1 MKRCILALLALHL
14 FSLPAC
20 AEEMAVEL
28 RFESRPAEQQN
39 QALAATVK
47 SFRPV
52 RIQAFSDTRSNGET
66 FLGELKV
73 NGQPRKVQSKTAVS
87 VYAADAFRKI
97 YEDWGGATS
106 QDAPL
111 VLKGEITQFSL
122 EETDGY
128 QARVGFHFLLKDEEG
143 KVLWDGHSSG
153 VVKGA
158 GRALTAEILS
168 SLFNSLLRETYTELL
183 EDEKLV
189 GVWSGK
195 VQNTYVIKDSTPS
208 SSPTGRES

>member
-1 MKRCILALLALHL
+1 MKRCILAAFALVL
-14 FSLPAC
+14 FSSPVF

-28 RFESRPAEQQN
+28 RFESKPAVQQN
-39 QALAATVK
+39 QAFAATIK

-52 RIQAFSDTRSNGET
+52 RIQAFSDTRSDGET

-73 NGQPRKVQSKTAVS
+73 NGQPRKVQSRTAVS
-87 VYAADAFRKI
+87 VYATDAFRKI
-97 YEDWGGATS
+97 YDDWGGAVS
-106 QDAPL
+106 LDAPL

-122 EETDGY
+122 EESDGY
-128 QARVGFHFLLKDEEG
+128 LARVGFHFLLKDDEG

-153 VVKGA
+153 VVKGT
-158 GRALTAEILS
+158 GRTLTAETLS

-183 EDEKLV
+183 EDERLV

-195 VQNTYVIKDSTPS
+195 VQNTYTIRDSSPS
-208 SSPTGRES
+208 SPAAGKES

>member
-1 MKRCILALLALHL
+1 MKRFIILVAALHL
-14 FSLPAC
+14 FSLPVL

-28 RFESRPAEQQN
+28 RFETKPAGQQN
-39 QALAATVK
+39 QALATTVK
-47 SFRPV
+47 SLRPV

-73 NGQPRKVQSKTAVS
+73 NGQPRKVQSTTAVS
-87 VYAADAFRKI
+87 VYAADAFRKV
-97 YEDWGGATS
+97 YDNWGGAMS

-122 EETDGY
+122 EEADGY
-128 QARVGFHFLLKDEEG
+128 QARVGFHFLLKDNEE

-153 VVKGA
+153 MVKGT
-158 GRALTAEILS
+158 GRALTAEILTA
-168 SLFNSLLRETYTELL
+168 LFNSLLRETYTELL

-195 VQNTYVIKDSTPS
+195 VKNTYIIKDTCPDQLAA
-208 SSPTGRES
+208 GKES